1 MNIEDKSAIREC
13 TSCQMCAAVC
23 PKDAIRIEL
32 DKYGFYRPVVDNS
45 RCVDCGVCLSVCYRF
60 DGNVRLTTSDEIEQA
75 PLYAASA
82 KDDAL
87 VSQVTSGG
95 VADLLAKELIKEGY
109 CCIGVGYD
117 DRTIRAYHY
126 AARTSEETDG
136 FRGSKYIQSYTFP
149 AFKELVNGCRNQRY
163 AVFGTPCQIYAV
175 HRFLE
180 KKNLR
185 DQCVLIDLYCHGC
198 PSLHV
203 WRKYQSEVKEK
214 IRKPSFDK
222 VDFRSKE
229 RGWGGFYV
237 VVVVI
242 DGVKAFVSSPGKDEF
257 YELFFS
263 DLVLNAACSDCLLRS
278 TLSYT
283 DIRLGD
289 FWGKKYALNSRGVSA
304 VSLCSK
310 RGEDLF
316 MKIIPSMNIEKC
328 RYSELLPYQSYGR
341 KYHPEGVLRTKL
353 LDIVS
358 DEDLSLKDAVD
369 FYHKHQNLQQ
379 RIKRH
384 IKKTLY
390 YFPASLTRIIKRFV
404 S

>member
-1 MNIEDKSAIREC
+1 MNIEDISAIREC

-23 PKDAIRIEL
+23 PKEAIRVVL
-32 DKYGFYRPVVDNS
+32 DKYGFYRPVVENV
-45 RCVDCGVCLSVCYRF
+45 RCVNCGICISVCYRF
-60 DGNVRLTTSDEIEQA
+60 DKNVKVTTSEEIEEM

-87 VSQVTSGG
+87 VSHVTSGG

-109 CCIGVGYD
+109 FCVGVGYD
-117 DRTIRAYHY
+117 DKTVRAYHY
-126 AARTSEETDG
+126 IAESSEDTDG
-136 FRGSKYIQSYTFP
+136 FRGSKYIQSYALP

-163 AVFGTPCQIYAV
+163 AIFGTPCQIYAV

-185 DQCVLIDLYCHGC
+185 DKCVLVDLYCHGC

-203 WRKYQSEVKEK
+203 WRKYQNEVKEK
-214 IRKPSFDK
+214 IGKPYFDK

-237 VVVVI
+237 VVVV
-242 DGVKAFVSSPGKDEF
+242 DGVKAFVSNPRQDKF

-263 DLVLNAACSDCLLRS
+263 DLVLNAACSDCMLRS
-278 TLSYT
+278 TLAYT

-289 FWGKKYALNSRGVSA
+289 FWGKKYALNKRGVSA

-316 MKIIPSMNIEKC
+316 MRISPLMSVEKC

-341 KYHPEGVLRTKL
+341 KYHPEKILRTKL

-358 DEDLSLKDAVD
+358 DEDLSLEDAID
-369 FYHKHQNLQQ
+369 LYHRHQNLHQ
-379 RIKRH
+379 RIKRQ
-384 IKKTLY
+384 IKRVLY
-390 YFPASLTRIIKRFV
+390 YFPASITRSIKRFI
-404 S
+404 